1 MLILVQ
7 LTKLQQRVTEL
18 ETDDTKQEREASELK
33 VRELEQK
40 LDLEKSTI
48 KRQEVNIDKYIEWYI
63 KITII
68 IIIIIRP

>member
-1 MLILVQ
+1 MQ

-68 IIIIIRP
+68 IIIIRP